1 MKKWIIVLLM
11 LSLAI
16 FAVTGCDGVGVPTEG
31 EGEGEGE
38 GEEEVKQVVLV
49 EAYVADG
56 CSYCAVVEPHLEQ
69 LAEEYSRDEMILVE
83 VIPWGIHSV
92 PEAYQRYQ
100 WYSYSTGTPQM
111 MFNGLVSP
119 IAGTANYS
127 TIKSRITAQLGA
139 TPKISIQASR
149 TANGETSVISG
160 TIKNI
165 SDSGLTSLVIN
176 GMTFKSK
183 GDFPYAVTDIFEDEK
198 ISVSS
203 LAVGETKSF
212 SITLEDINWDG
223 QKLDGVI
230 FVQETTGK
238 KIVRQSLFI
247 D

>member
-1 MKKWIIVLLM
+1 
-11 LSLAI
+11 
-16 FAVTGCDGVGVPTEG
+16 
-31 EGEGEGE
+31 
-38 GEEEVKQVVLV
+38 
-49 EAYVADG
+49 
-56 CSYCAVVEPHLEQ
+56 
-69 LAEEYSRDEMILVE
+69 
-83 VIPWGIHSV
+83 
-92 PEAYQRYQ
+92 
-100 WYSYSTGTPQM
+100 

-203 LAVGETKSF
+203 LAAGETKSF

>member
-1 MKKWIIVLLM
+1 
-11 LSLAI
+11 
-16 FAVTGCDGVGVPTEG
+16 
-31 EGEGEGE
+31 
-38 GEEEVKQVVLV
+38 
-49 EAYVADG
+49 
-56 CSYCAVVEPHLEQ
+56 VEPHLEQ
-69 LAEEYSRDEMILVE
+69 LAEEYNRDEMILVE
-83 VIPWGIHSV
+83 VIPWGPTSTQ
-92 PEAYQRYQ
+92 EAYQRYK
-100 WYSYSTGTPQM
+100 WYDLTPTGTPQM
-111 MFNGLVSP
+111 MFNGLLNSLT
-119 IAGTANYS
+119 GSQSYS
-127 TIKSRITAQLGA
+127 AIKNRIIAQLGA

-149 TANGETSVISG
+149 TANGETSIISG

-165 SDSGLTSLVIN
+165 SDTDLSNLVIN
-176 GMTFKSK
+176 GMAFRSR
-183 GDFPYAVTDIFEDEK
+183 GNFPYAVTDIFEDEK